1 MSCGG
6 FLTPVMMI
14 AGSGLLQNT
23 GLSINSTLSSNLSSF
38 NNLPITSQ
46 FSNVVSSASGSLSGD
61 ILNSLRTMGQDF
73 TALTNAIPSSVSSAL
88 SAIAPG
94 GVADGGLTGLTNTF
108 GNAIM
113 GNGDNSI
120 FTQIYNAAS
129 GFASEA
135 NQFLSSTFNSI
146 GSTFGEITGG
156 MNNLITGGFNEVS
169 TALGQF
175 GSDLGK
181 LGNMIDLNNLPGLGD
196 PSTLISRI
204 GQLSGGEI
212 PGLNQVLSAAGVATS
227 TINSITQGLDQL
239 APGTQKLLYDGMTK
253 VTGVDLQQVKTV
265 LGVANSL
272 GNINTMADL
281 LDPKKILPNSFQTLV
296 TPTPNGLQ
304 NVYQALGNNTF
315 GINTTLEKFLQDPNA
330 EPYTG
335 TDPIVRARLGL
346 PPLPD
351 TNNTL
356 TA

>member
-6 FLTPVMMI
+6 LLTPVMMI

-23 GLSINSTLSSNLSSF
+23 GLGINSALSSNLSSF

-46 FSNVVSSASGSLSGD
+46 FSNVVTSASGSLSGGV
-61 ILNSLRTMGQDF
+61 LNSLRTMGQDF
-73 TALTNAIPSSVSSAL
+73 TALTNAIPSSLSSAL
-88 SAIAPG
+88 STIAPG
-94 GVADGGLTGLTNTF
+94 GVANGGLTGLTDTF
-108 GNAIM
+108 SNAIM
-113 GNGDNSI
+113 GNGDNGF

-146 GSTFGEITGG
+146 GDTFGQITGG
-156 MNNLITGGFNEVS
+156 MNDLITGGFNQVS
-169 TALGQF
+169 TGLRDLGVDLGQ
-175 GSDLGK
+175 
-181 LGNMIDLNNLPGLGD
+181 LGNMLDLNNLPSLGD
-196 PSTLISRI
+196 PATLVARI

-227 TINSITQGLDQL
+227 TINSITQGIDQL
-239 APGTQKLLYDGMTK
+239 NPATQKLLYDGMTK

-265 LGVANSL
+265 LGVSSQL

-296 TPTPNGLQ
+296 TPTPNGLV
-304 NVYQALGNNTF
+304 NIYQPLGNNVF
-315 GINTTLEKFLQDPNA
+315 GINTTIEKFLQDPNA

-346 PPLPD
+346 PPLPESG
-351 TNNTL
+351 TL